1 MILSDYIKNY
11 ENVLDD
17 KLCDE
22 IIENSKNQ
30 NFDYAEVANGKNTN
44 TNIRVCYVSKL
55 DKKFEKNIYESVH
68 KILMQYK
75 NTFKYFT
82 TGLSTQDTG
91 YEHLLYLGK
100 QGGNYAMHVDHY
112 DVHPRVLSISF
123 ILNDNYDGGD
133 FVFFEKN
140 SFVVKKKKGS
150 AVVFPSNF
158 CFPHAIKPVSKGDR
172 HSIITWIH

>member
-22 IIENSKNQ
+22 IIKNSNNKK
-30 NFDYAEVANGKNTN
+30 FDRATTGDGTRSKKR
-44 TNIRVCYVSKL
+44 ICYSSPL
-55 DKKFEKNIYESVH
+55 DKKFEKNIYESVS
-68 KILMQYK
+68 KILKQYD
-75 NTFKYFT
+75 NSFKYFT
-82 TGLSTQDTG
+82 TGLSTEDTG
-91 YEHLLYLGK
+91 YEHLLYIGK
-100 QGGNYAMHVDHY
+100 ESGNYAMHVDHF
-112 DVHPRVLSISF
+112 DLQPRVLSISF

-140 SFVVKKKKGS
+140 PFVVKKKKGS

-158 CFPHAIKPVSKGDR
+158 CFPHAVKPVSNGDR

>member
-11 ENVLDD
+11 ENILDD
-17 KLCDE
+17 DLCDE
-22 IIENSKNQ
+22 IIKNSKIKNFRRATTGDNQ
-30 NFDYAEVANGKNTN
+30 VSKS
-44 TNIRVCYVSKL
+44 RVCYNSPL
-55 DKKFEKNIYESVH
+55 DKKFEKNIYESVA
-68 KILMQYK
+68 KILFEYK
-75 NTFKYFT
+75 KSFKHFG
-82 TGLSTQDTG
+82 TGLTIEDTG

-100 QGGNYAMHVDHY
+100 ENGNYKMHVDHF
-112 DVHPRVLSISF
+112 DLQPRILSISF

-133 FVFFEKN
+133 FVFFEDN

-158 CFPHAIKPVSKGDR
+158 CFPHSVKPVSNGDR